1 MERLS
6 IFISSTMKDLQE
18 ERKVVDKA
26 ISQLRFQA
34 LRAETI
40 GAQSVSP
47 EEACLMMA
55 QGCGIY
61 LGILG
66 GRYGYIP
73 ANESVSVTEMEF
85 NEARRLG
92 KPTLLYRKE
101 VDDPE
106 PRQKEFI
113 DRVGD
118 FEEGIFWRGFSQED
132 VPDQLSEWVKDDIA
146 QLVTTMLKDRVVS
159 APQVAPK
166 GVLLASLGKAPGAV
180 SGLYHA
186 LTERGIPIHK
196 VVTISPKSPNVRRCV
211 TLLQKE
217 FGKRNVE
224 YQPIYIDAQDIRYES
239 DAFEFKSAFSTA
251 LQEHDRPENDV
262 YLGIAGGRTSMG
274 ALMAIVA
281 QMSAPHAY
289 LYHLWVPDEIEE
301 DGAITRLFA
310 LSPARQQEVLFP
322 KEYELV
328 KVPFVRHAREARE

>member
-6 IFISSTMKDLQE
+6 IFISSSMKDLQE
-18 ERKVVDKA
+18 ERKVIDNA

-47 EEACLMMA
+47 REACTMMA
-55 QGCGIY
+55 QDCDIY

-73 ANESVSVTEMEF
+73 PNESVSVTEMEF

-92 KPTLLYRKE
+92 KPILLYRKE
-101 VDDPE
+101 VDAPE

-113 DRVGD
+113 ERIGD
-118 FEEGIFWRGFSQED
+118 FEEGLFWRGFSQED
-132 VPDQLSEWVKDDIA
+132 VPDQVSEWVKDDIA
-146 QLVTTMLKDRVVS
+146 QLVTAMLKDVVVT
-159 APQVAPK
+159 VAEERPK
-166 GVLLASLGKAPGAV
+166 GVLLASLGRAPGTV

-186 LTERGIPIHK
+186 LTERGISIHK

-211 TLLQKE
+211 TVLQKE

-224 YQPIYIDAQDIRYES
+224 YKPIFIDAQDIRYER
-239 DAFEFKSAFSTA
+239 DAFEFKAAFSAA
-251 LQEHDRPENDV
+251 LQEHDMPENDV

-281 QMSAPHAY
+281 QMSASHAY

-310 LSPARQQEVLFP
+310 LSAARQHEVLFP
-322 KEYELV
+322 RKYELV
-328 KVPFVRHAREARE
+328 KVPFVRHAP

>member
-1 MERLS
+1 V
-6 IFISSTMKDLQE
+6 FISSTMRDLQA
-18 ERKVVDKA
+18 ERDTIDKA
-26 ISQLRFQA
+26 ISELHFEA

-55 QGCGIY
+55 QECDIY

-66 GRYGYIP
+66 ARYGTVPPGETI
-73 ANESVSVTEMEF
+73 SVTEMEF
-85 NEARRLG
+85 DEAKAHG
-92 KPTLLYRKE
+92 KPMLVYRKL
-101 VDDPE
+101 VDEYEPPQQEFVERIGHFKKGLKRRDFSQSDLPE
-106 PRQKEFI
+106 PLSAWIK
-113 DRVGD
+113 
-118 FEEGIFWRGFSQED
+118 ED
-132 VPDQLSEWVKDDIA
+132 VARLVTNVWRA
-146 QLVTTMLKDRVVS
+146 QLVDTPGPGPR
-159 APQVAPK
+159 

-180 SGLYHA
+180 TGLYHA
-186 LTERGIPIHK
+186 LTERGISIDK
-196 VVTISPKSPNVRRCV
+196 VVTISPKSPSVRRCV

-224 YQPIYIDAQDIRYES
+224 YQPIYIDAEDIRYES
-239 DAFEFKSAFSTA
+239 DAFEFKSAFNTA

-289 LYHLWVPDEIEE
+289 LYHLWVPDDIEA
-301 DGAITRLFA
+301 DGAIARLFA

-322 KEYELV
+322 QEYELV
-328 KVPFVRHAREARE
+328 KVPFVRHAHEPGE

>member
-1 MERLS
+1 MERLK

-18 ERKVVDKA
+18 ERKVIDQA

-40 GAQSVSP
+40 GAQAVSP
-47 EEACLMMA
+47 REACLMMA
-55 QGCGIY
+55 QECDIY

-66 GRYGYIP
+66 ARYGYIP
-73 ANESVSVTEMEF
+73 PNQSVSVTEMEF
-85 NEARRLG
+85 NEARALG
-92 KPTLLYRKE
+92 KPILLYRKQVE
-101 VDDPE
+101 DPE

-113 DRVGD
+113 DRIGD
-118 FEEGIFWRGFSQED
+118 FDKGTFWRRFSQED
-132 VPDQLSEWVKDDIA
+132 VPEQLSERVKDDIA
-146 QLVTTMLKDRVVS
+146 QLVTTMLKGRVVS

-186 LTERGIPIHK
+186 LTERGISIHK

-211 TLLQKE
+211 TVLQTE

-224 YQPIYIDAQDIRYES
+224 YKPIYIDAEDIRSES
-239 DAFEFKSAFSTA
+239 DAFEFKAAFSAA
-251 LQEHDRPENDV
+251 LQEHDRPENEV
-262 YLGIAGGRTSMG
+262 HLGIAGGRTSMG

-289 LYHLWVPDEIEE
+289 LYHLGVPDEIEE
-301 DGAITRLFA
+301 DGAITRLFS

-328 KVPFVRHAREARE
+328 KVPFVRNAP